1 MRVRTKN
8 CVRPIKHREIRR
20 YTQQEVPSNGELGQ
34 ESVYRQSEDLHKDLL
49 QEDEL
54 LSVFRSL
61 EQADRDAVLDMARR
75 LRRR

>member
-1 MRVRTKN
+1 MAKG
-8 CVRPIKHREIRR
+8 IHSQKK
-20 YTQQEVPSNGELGQ
+20 YTQQDVPSSGELQ
-34 ESVYRQSEDLHKDLL
+34 QNLVNRNFEDLHKDLL

>member
-1 MRVRTKN
+1 MTVRRKT
-8 CVRPIKHREIRR
+8 CVRPIKHWKNRR

-34 ESVYRQSEDLHKDLL
+34 ETVYRQSEDLHKDLL